1 MRTVFSGHQE
11 ELEKEGN
18 VRPLSPLAPELRAL
32 ADGLWS
38 NGERLPL
45 VIESQ
50 RRGTFHCSAALWVGK
65 IETIPVGTLAELRAP
80 AESWEG
86 EYPDVERWLAAV
98 ADAEKVAQQEVQR
111 LEQQAA
117 RRECEALERQVSAAR
132 VRLQLELGRYLA
144 TLGGGTDE
152 LNVLFHRQMIRDR
165 ASGQRMQE
173 CFKRFGD
180 YPEWPS
186 SLCHE
191 LAEFADQLTEGQK
204 RARQAFKELDAALQ
218 DPRWEAVKALAAL
231 A

>member
-1 MRTVFSGHQE
+1 M
-11 ELEKEGN
+11 
-18 VRPLSPLAPELRAL
+18 
-32 ADGLWS
+32 
-38 NGERLPL
+38 
-45 VIESQ
+45 
-50 RRGTFHCSAALWVGK
+50 
-65 IETIPVGTLAELRAP
+65 GTLAELRAP

-98 ADAEKVAQQEVQR
+98 ADAEKVAQQEVQW

-180 YPEWPS
+180 YPEWP
-186 SLCHE
+186 
-191 LAEFADQLTEGQK
+191 
-204 RARQAFKELDAALQ
+204 
-218 DPRWEAVKALAAL
+218 
-231 A
+231 